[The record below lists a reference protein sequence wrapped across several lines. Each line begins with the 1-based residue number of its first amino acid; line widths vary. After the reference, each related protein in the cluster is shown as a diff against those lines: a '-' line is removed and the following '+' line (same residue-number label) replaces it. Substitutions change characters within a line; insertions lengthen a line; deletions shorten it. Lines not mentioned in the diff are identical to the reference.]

1 MCNTPT
7 ATAPDSKRYTMTS
20 DSQIKNILAILI
32 ATMIVDCL
40 TCFSN
45 RKKVTHTHSVHN
57 NNGTVFS
64 NKDNA
69 LSYINV

>member
-45 RKKVTHTHSVHN
+45 RKKVLIHILYTIIMVQFLVIKITHCLT
-57 NNGTVFS
+57 
-64 NKDNA
+64 
-69 LSYINV
+69 

>member
-40 TCFSN
+40 KCFSN
-45 RKKVTHTHSVHN
+45 RKKVLIHIPYTIIMVQFLVIKITHCLT
-57 NNGTVFS
+57 
-64 NKDNA
+64 
-69 LSYINV
+69 